1 MTDCSGVW
9 ALIIF
14 TAIGI
19 LLLCVAGAFG
29 DEANTIKTED
39 TTEEQHR
46 WLEAEWQASRRRK
59 ELEEESG

>member
-1 MTDCSGVW
+1 MTDCAAVW
-9 ALIIF
+9 ALIIV

-29 DEANTIKTED
+29 NEANGIEAED
-39 TTEEQHR
+39 ATEEQQR
-46 WLEAEWQASRRRK
+46 WLEAEWQAARRRK